1 MLILKA
7 ESQAETRVKNSRF
20 LAEAIP
26 VNSPEEAKELWRY
39 RKEHYDNGGHI
50 VYAFTVGNNQ
60 NISGYSDDGEP
71 SGTAGRPVLSVLLGS
86 GLTNTLITVARW
98 FGGTK
103 LGTGGLVHA
112 YSDAAKAALENAEF
126 IELVPM
132 EKVSFEISYPL
143 YSQCRAYLDSV
154 GFNMVSE
161 EFSGNINIR
170 GTVKAGIAADIQN
183 FLNELGNGR
192 IICRVEKEK

>member
-1 MLILKA
+1 
-7 ESQAETRVKNSRF
+7 
-20 LAEAIP
+20 
-26 VNSPEEAKELWRY
+26 
-39 RKEHYDNGGHI
+39 
-50 VYAFTVGNNQ
+50 
-60 NISGYSDDGEP
+60 
-71 SGTAGRPVLSVLLGS
+71 
-86 GLTNTLITVARW
+86 

-126 IELVPM
+126 VELVPM

-143 YSQCRAYLDSV
+143 YSQCRAFLDSV
-154 GFNMVSE
+154 GFKLISE